1 MLRPG
6 VAAAVLIL
14 IPALLGAQT
23 VDSIRFEP
31 AEQPMPVD
39 EMRALIPLKEGV
51 KLNGAMI
58 RLTIE
63 ALYRTNRFEQITVE
77 RDEARAGMH
86 LVIRTMPNWFIGR
99 VAIVGAPDPPSTG
112 QLSNATKLELGQ
124 EFAMGQTNQAVESIE
139 SMLRLNG
146 YYEAKV
152 ETEIERDGST
162 NSVQVIFR
170 VRRGPHARFA
180 APKLSGDL
188 VVSPNRIYT
197 ETNWQRWW
205 GWFGW
210 KTLTEA
216 RVQSGLQRVRQLYLR
231 RNYLMARTLLEG
243 VEYDRKKKTVTPS
256 LRLEAGPPVE
266 VKVAGAKV
274 GKGRLRQLVPVYQE
288 QNVDRSLLMEGA
300 RNIQSYFQSA
310 GYFDAEADFT
320 VADNAKGSSG
330 TGQASRTVE
339 FQVTRGERYKLAHL
353 EIEGNRYFQS
363 RELLERLRTTPA
375 TPVRYR
381 QGRYSAQM
389 LEDDKLAIR
398 ELYRSNGF
406 LDTQVTSRVEDS
418 YLGKDRNQAVFLRV
432 EEGTQWLV
440 SGVAIE
446 GASAEK
452 LEYLQSL
459 LQTQVDQPFSEGSV
473 GADRETLLN
482 AYYNNGFPQATVDTE
497 VVSDAARKRMRVK
510 FVVEEGRQQFVRKVL
525 VEGLGTTDPRL
536 VYRRLQITEGDP
548 ISQSAML
555 DTQRRLTDLGIFAR
569 VDMAVQNP
577 EGSEPSK
584 YILYQLEEA
593 RKYSVNFGF
602 GAEIA
607 RIGGGITSFD
617 RPAGGTGF
625 SPRVSF
631 GVSRSNLFGV
641 GHTAGLQT
649 RLSNIQ
655 RRVLANYLAPQ
666 FRSSDRLNLN
676 FVGLFDDSRNVRTFN
691 ARRWEGSAQLGQRLT
706 RANTV
711 QYRLTYRRVSVDAS
725 TLKITPG
732 LIPLLSQPVRLGIAS
747 ITFIQDRRDDPL
759 DAKRGWYNTV
769 DAAVSTRWL
778 TSESDFLRLL
788 GRNSSYW
795 KVGRDLVFARTL
807 TLGLQYRLTDN
818 SLRDVP
824 LPERFYSGGAN
835 SHRAFAENQ
844 AGPRDLVTG
853 FPVGG
858 KALLINSLE
867 MRFPLVG
874 DNLSGVLYHDAGNV
888 YTQLSKVTLRSTQR
902 GVTDFDYMVHSI
914 GIGVR
919 YRTPVGPIRF
929 DIGYSPNSPRF
940 NGFQGTRE
948 DLLFGRGQLTNQR
961 VNQIQ
966 FHLSLGQAF

>member
-1 MLRPG
+1 MFRPG
-6 VAAAVLIL
+6 VGAAAFIIL
-14 IPALLGAQT
+14 VRALGAQT

-31 AEQPMPVD
+31 EEQPLPVE
-39 EMRALIPLKEGV
+39 EMRGLIPLKEGGPV
-51 KLNGAMI
+51 NAGMV

-63 ALYRTNRFEQITVE
+63 SLYRTNRFEQVVVE
-77 RDEARAGMH
+77 RDEGRAGMH
-86 LVIRTMPNWFIGR
+86 LVIRTTPNWFIGR
-99 VAIVGAPDPPSTG
+99 VAVVGAPDPPSLG

-124 EFAMGQTNQAVESIE
+124 EYAEGQVNQAVESIE
-139 SMLRLNG
+139 ATLRLNG
-146 YYEAKV
+146 YYLARV
-152 ETEIERDGST
+152 ETEVAREAETST
-162 NSVQVIFR
+162 VLVVFR
-170 VRRGPHARFA
+170 VRAGPHARFT
-180 APKLSGDL
+180 APKLSGDVIL
-188 VVSPNRIYT
+188 SAKRIHT
-197 ETNWQRWW
+197 ATNWERWW
-205 GWFGW
+205 GLFGW
-210 KTLTEA
+210 KTMTES
-216 RVQSGLQRVRQLYLR
+216 RVQSGLQKVRQLYLR

-243 VEYDRKKKTVTPS
+243 MEYEPKKNTVRPS
-256 LRLEAGPPVE
+256 LRLEAGPPVN
-266 VKVAGAKV
+266 VRVTGAKISK
-274 GKGRLRQLVPVYQE
+274 GKIRQLVPVFQE
-288 QNVDRSLLMEGA
+288 QNVDRSLLLEGA
-300 RNIQSYFQSA
+300 RNIQGYFQA
-310 GYFDAEADFT
+310 GGYFDAEAEFT
-320 VADNAKGSSG
+320 IQDQAAKEANGK
-330 TGQASRTVE
+330 ASRTVE
-339 FQVTRGERYKLAHL
+339 FQVTRGDRYKLAHL
-353 EIEGNRYFQS
+353 EIEGNKYFQD
-363 RELLERLRTTPA
+363 RELRERLQTTPA
-375 TPVRYR
+375 TRVRYR
-381 QGRYSAQM
+381 QGKYSAQM
-389 LEDDKLAIR
+389 LEDDKTAIR

-406 LDTQVTSRVEDS
+406 LDAQVASRVEEG
-418 YLGKDRNQAVFLRV
+418 YLGKDRNQAVFLKV

-440 SGVAIE
+440 AEVKIE
-446 GASAEK
+446 GASGEK

-473 GADRETLLN
+473 AADRETLLN

-497 VVSDAARKRMRVK
+497 VVSDAAAKRMKVK

-525 VEGLGTTDPRL
+525 VEGLGTTDPQL
-536 VYRRLQITEGDP
+536 VYRRMQVVEGEA

-577 EGSEPSK
+577 EGEEQSK

-666 FRSSDRLNLN
+666 FRSNDRLNLN
-676 FVGLFDDSRNVRTFN
+676 ITGLFDDSRNVRTFN

-711 QYRLTYRRVSVDAS
+711 QYRLTYRRVSVDES

-759 DAKRGWYNTV
+759 DSKRGWYNTV
-769 DAAVSTRWL
+769 DVATALRQL

-795 KVGRDLVFARTL
+795 KLGKDVVFARTL
-807 TLGLQYRLTDN
+807 TLGWQYALTDN
-818 SLRDVP
+818 PSRDVP
-824 LPERFYSGGAN
+824 LPERFFSGGAN

-867 MRFPLVG
+867 LRFPLVG

-888 YTQLSKVTLRSTQR
+888 FTKLSRISLRYSQR
-902 GVTDFDYMVHSI
+902 DLADFDYLVHSI

-948 DLLFGRGQLTNQR
+948 DLLFGRGRLTNQR